1 MKLLRLKVAH
11 YRGIHTREITFSPL
25 GITRIEG
32 PNESGKSSLREA
44 INTILDYQDNSKG
57 KDIQAIQPVH
67 QDVGPE
73 IELELETGRY
83 LFTYFKRFLR
93 KPETRLTLTK
103 PNPENLTGR
112 QAHDRVHD
120 ILKETLDVDLWKALS
135 ILQGEAID
143 QPELKNKQALSAA
156 LDKAAG
162 VQPSASQELGLFKRI
177 SQEYELYYTMG
188 RGAEKKELQ
197 DLRNNVT
204 EKEAEIQAIEQEIR
218 ILETDIE
225 RVPVLQRELVQLKKQ
240 EEELSQQMID
250 ITTRLEQIGLLENT
264 LSAAAFKQESAQKT
278 LQATRQAK
286 EIRQEMIR
294 ATDNAAKAHKE
305 LQESSSM
312 ALPALSQ
319 AEEARNKARAAAD
332 EAEQKRKE
340 MESLAALKRADF
352 DYYHDKLDMDQLL
365 ERKQRIDQARKDA
378 ARAETVLAKNKVDA
392 RALDR
397 IKKAELAYKAA
408 CAQMEIGSPSVTL
421 RSISPCRLA
430 LSIDGKEVA
439 LDTGEARNLSVSDKT
454 TLSVPEILDIEITAG
469 ASTEGLAQKVGDARQ
484 TLKTACAAAA
494 VADPD
499 EARTAYDER
508 QEALRGV
515 ENKVRVETENLRD
528 ISYESLA
535 QRLRDLQQ
543 SVPNYLAGRVQD
555 PAICPDFDTAKRE
568 RTKAEANLKVA
579 NGEADNARKVFESA
593 RAFYDNINI
602 KHREAVA
609 KLEQLAKDVKQT
621 QDNLDRA
628 RRNEADESLEA
639 NLTAAAAAVLA
650 EDTACR
656 AAAESLKACNPEQAR
671 ALADSTK
678 GSLKT
683 IKISHDSKDK
693 GLIEVQTRLKIMGEE
708 GLHEKLNAARNQL
721 EQWELKNRAL
731 ALRASA
737 AKCLFDIMSEERDKA
752 SRAYVAPLKEK
763 MERLGRLVFDP
774 SFQVTIDDDLKIT
787 SRTVSGVT
795 VPFASLSGGT
805 REQLSLMYR
814 LSCSMIVAKDGGTP
828 VILDDA
834 LGYTD
839 QERLKLMGAVLAV
852 AAKECQIVIFTCVP
866 ERYAFIGE
874 AAVVPL

>member
-1 MKLLRLKVAH
+1 MKLLRLKVAN
-11 YRGIHTREITFSPL
+11 YRGINTREIKFSPL

-32 PNESGKSSLREA
+32 PNESGKSSLGEA

-73 IELELETGRY
+73 IELEMETGKY
-83 LFTYFKRFLR
+83 VFTYFKRFLR
-93 KPETRLTLTK
+93 KPETRLTITK

-112 QAHDRVHD
+112 QAHDRVNE

-135 ILQGEAID
+135 IMQGEAID

-177 SQEYELYYTMG
+177 SQEYELYYTIG
-188 RGAEKKELQ
+188 RGTEKKELQ

-204 EKEAEIQAIEQEIR
+204 EKEAEIRSIEQDIR
-218 ILETDIE
+218 ALETDIE

-250 ITTRLEQIGLLENT
+250 ITTKLEQISSLENT
-264 LSAAAFKQESAQKT
+264 LSAAALKQESAQKT
-278 LQATRQAK
+278 LQAAQNAK
-286 EIRQEMIR
+286 EIRQEMIG
-294 ATDNAAKAHKE
+294 AVENAAKAHRE

-319 AEEARNKARAAAD
+319 AEEARNKAKAAAD
-332 EAEQKRKE
+332 EAESKRKE
-340 MESLAALKRADF
+340 TESLAALKRSDF

-378 ARAETVLAKNKVDA
+378 AQAETVLAKNKVDA

-397 IKKAELAYKAA
+397 IKKAELGYKTA
-408 CAQMEIGSPSVTL
+408 CAQMEIGSPSVSL
-421 RSISPCRLA
+421 RSISKCR
-430 LSIDGKEVA
+430 LSIDGTEVV
-439 LDTGEARNLSVSDKT
+439 LDTNEVRTISVSDKT
-454 TLSVPEILDIEITAG
+454 TVSVPEILDIEITAG
-469 ASTEGLAQKVGDARQ
+469 SSIEGLAQKVGDARQ
-484 TLKTACAAAA
+484 ALQTACIAAT
-494 VADPD
+494 VAGPD
-499 EARTAYDER
+499 EARKAYDER
-508 QEALRGV
+508 QAALRGV
-515 ENKVRVETENLRD
+515 ENKVRVEKENLRD
-528 ISYESLA
+528 ITYENLV
-535 QRLRDLQQ
+535 QRLHDLQQ
-543 SVPNYLAGRVQD
+543 SVPNYLVGRVKD

-568 RTKAEANLKVA
+568 RTKAEANLQA
-579 NGEADNARKVFESA
+579 ASGELDNRRKVFESA
-593 RAFYDNINI
+593 RAFYDGINI
-602 KHREAVA
+602 KHREAGA
-609 KLEQLAKDVKQT
+609 KLEQLAKDLKQT
-621 QDNLDRA
+621 QENIDKA
-628 RRNEADESLEA
+628 RKKESDETLEA
-639 NLTAAAAAVLA
+639 NLTAADRAVLS

-656 AAAESLKACNPEQAR
+656 AAADSLNACNPEQVR
-671 ALADSTK
+671 ALVDSTK

-708 GLHEKLNAARNQL
+708 GLHEKLNAAKNQL
-721 EQWELKNRAL
+721 EQFEFKNRAI
-731 ALRASA
+731 ALRANA
-737 AKCLFDIMSEERDKA
+737 AKCLFDTMSDERDKA

-774 SFQVTIDDDLKIT
+774 SFQVTIDDDLRIT
-787 SRTVSGVT
+787 SRTVSGIT
-795 VPFASLSGGT
+795 VPFDSLSGGT

>member
-1 MKLLRLKVAH
+1 MKLLRLKVAN
-11 YRGIHTREITFSPL
+11 YRGINTREIKFSPL

-32 PNESGKSSLREA
+32 PNESGKSSLGEA

-73 IELELETGRY
+73 IELEMETGKY
-83 LFTYFKRFLR
+83 GFTYFKRFLR
-93 KPETRLTLTK
+93 KPETRLTITK

-112 QAHDRVHD
+112 QAHDRVNE

-135 ILQGEAID
+135 IMQGEAID

-177 SQEYELYYTMG
+177 SQEYELYYTIG
-188 RGAEKKELQ
+188 RGTEKKELQ
-197 DLRNNVT
+197 ELRNNVT
-204 EKEAEIQAIEQEIR
+204 EKEAEIRSIEQDIR
-218 ILETDIE
+218 ALDTDIE

-240 EEELSQQMID
+240 EEALSQQMID
-250 ITTRLEQIGLLENT
+250 ITTKLEQISSLENT
-264 LSAAAFKQESAQKT
+264 LSAAALKLESAQKT
-278 LQATRQAK
+278 LQAAQHAK
-286 EIRQEMIR
+286 EIRQVMIS
-294 ATDNAAKAHKE
+294 AVESAANAHKE

-319 AEEARNKARAAAD
+319 AEEARNKAKAAAD

-340 MESLAALKRADF
+340 TEALATLKRSDF
-352 DYYHDKLDMDQLL
+352 DYYHDKLDLDILL
-365 ERKQRIDQARKDA
+365 ERKQRIDQTRKDA
-378 ARAETVLAKNKVDA
+378 AQAETVLAKNKVDA
-392 RALDR
+392 KTLKR
-397 IKKAELAYKAA
+397 IKDAELAYNNA
-408 CAQMEIGSPSVTL
+408 CAKMEIGAPSVL
-421 RSISPCRLA
+421 LHSISKCR
-430 LSIDGKEVA
+430 LSIDGTDAVLDINEV
-439 LDTGEARNLSVSDKT
+439 RKISVSDKT
-454 TLSVPEILDIEITAG
+454 TVSIPGTLDIEITAG
-469 ASTEGLAQKVGDARQ
+469 SSIEGLARKAEDARQ
-484 TLKTACAAAA
+484 ALQAACAAAT
-494 VADPD
+494 VAGPD
-499 EARTAYDER
+499 EARKAYDER
-508 QEALRGV
+508 QEALRVV
-515 ENKVRVETENLRD
+515 ENKVQVEEDNLRD
-528 ISYESLA
+528 ITYESLE
-535 QRLRDLQQ
+535 QRLHSLQQ
-543 SVPNYLAGRVQD
+543 SVPNYLVRRVKE
-555 PAICPDFDTAKRE
+555 PAICPDFDTAKKE
-568 RTKAEANLKVA
+568 RTRAEANLQA
-579 NGEADNARKVFESA
+579 ASGELENMRKIFESA
-593 RAFYDNINI
+593 RSFYDGINI
-602 KHREAVA
+602 KHREAGA
-609 KLEQLAKDVKQT
+609 KLEQLAKDLQQT
-621 QDNLDRA
+621 QENLDKA
-628 RRNEADESLEA
+628 RKKESDETLEA
-639 NLTAAAAAVLA
+639 NLTAADRAVHL
-650 EDTACR
+650 EDTAYR
-656 AAAESLKACNPEQAR
+656 SAADSLKAFNPEQVR

-683 IKISHDSKDK
+683 IKISHDSKDR
-693 GLIEVQTRLKIMGEE
+693 GLLEIQTRLKIKGEE
-708 GLHEKLNAARNQL
+708 GLHEKLNLAKNQI
-721 EQWELKNRAL
+721 EQLGVKNRATTQ
-731 ALRASA
+731 RAIA
-737 AKCLFDIMSEERDKA
+737 AKCLFDIMCEERDKA

-795 VPFASLSGGT
+795 VPFDSLSGGT

>member
-1 MKLLRLKVAH
+1 MKLLRLKVTN
-11 YRGIHTREITFSPL
+11 YRGINTREIKFSPL

-32 PNESGKSSLREA
+32 PNESGKSSLGEA
-44 INTILDYQDNSKG
+44 INTILDYQDNSKNQ
-57 KDIQAIQPVH
+57 DIQAIQPVH

-73 IELELETGRY
+73 IELELETGKY
-83 LFTYFKRFLR
+83 VFTYFKRFLR
-93 KPETRLTLTK
+93 KPETRLTITK
-103 PNPENLTGR
+103 PKPENLTGR
-112 QAHDRVHD
+112 QAHDRANE

-135 ILQGEAID
+135 IMQGEAIG
-143 QPELKNKQALSAA
+143 QPDLKNKQALSVA

-162 VQPSASQELGLFKRI
+162 VQPAASQELSLFKKV
-177 SQEYELYYTMG
+177 SQEYELYYTIG
-188 RGAEKKELQ
+188 RGTEKKELQ
-197 DLRNNVT
+197 GLRNDLAEKQT
-204 EKEAEIQAIEQEIR
+204 EVRSIEQAIRE
-218 ILETDIE
+218 LETDID

-250 ITTRLEQIGLLENT
+250 VTTKLEQISSLENT
-264 LSAAAFKQESAQKT
+264 LSAAALKQESAQKT
-278 LQATRQAK
+278 LQATRHAK

-294 ATDNAAKAHKE
+294 TAENAANAHRV

-340 MESLAALKRADF
+340 TESLAVLKRSDF

-378 ARAETVLAKNKVDA
+378 AQAEAVLAKNKVDA
-392 RALDR
+392 RALER
-397 IKKAELAYKAA
+397 IKEAELGYKTA
-408 CAQMEIGSPSVTL
+408 CAKMEIGSPSVLL
-421 RSISPCRLA
+421 RSISKCL
-430 LSIDGKEVA
+430 LSIDDTEAV
-439 LDTGEARNLSVSDKT
+439 LDTNEVRKISVSDKT
-454 TLSVPEILDIEITAG
+454 KLSIPGTLDIEITAG
-469 ASTEGLAQKVGDARQ
+469 SSIEGLARKVEGARKA
-484 TLKTACAAAA
+484 LEAVCAAAT
-494 VADPD
+494 VAGPD
-499 EARTAYDER
+499 EARKAYDER
-508 QEALRGV
+508 QEALRVV
-515 ENKVRVETENLRD
+515 EKKVQVEKDNLRD
-528 ISYESLA
+528 ITYESLE
-535 QRLRDLQQ
+535 QRLHSLQQ
-543 SVPNYLAGRVQD
+543 SVPNYLVMRVKD
-555 PAICPDFDTAKRE
+555 PAICPDFDTAKKE
-568 RTKAEANLKVA
+568 RTKAEANLQA
-579 NGEADNARKVFESA
+579 ASGELEKTRKVLESA
-593 RAFYDNINI
+593 GSFYEGVNI

-609 KLEQLAKDVKQT
+609 KLEQLAKDLKQT
-621 QDNLDRA
+621 QENLDKA
-628 RRNEADESLEA
+628 RKKESDETLEA
-639 NLTAAAAAVLA
+639 SLTAADRAVLS
-650 EDTACR
+650 EDTAYR
-656 AAAESLKACNPEQAR
+656 SAADSLKAFNPEQIR

-708 GLHEKLNAARNQL
+708 GLHEKLNAAKNQL
-721 EQWELKNRAL
+721 EQLEFKNRAT
-731 ALRASA
+731 ALRAVA
-737 AKCLFDIMSEERDKA
+737 AKCLFDTMSEERDKA
-752 SRAYVAPLKEK
+752 SRAYVAPLKDK
-763 MERLGRLVFDP
+763 IERLGRLVFDP

-787 SRTVSGVT
+787 SRTVSGIT
-795 VPFASLSGGT
+795 VPFDSLSGGT